1 MNLFKHNMGKTGGV
15 IGAVFGEFLIGNGF
29 GAQHLIG

>member
-1 MNLFKHNMGKTGGV
+1 MNLFKHNMGKTGRV
-15 IGAVFGEFLIGNGF
+15 ICAFFGELLIGNGF